1 MKRLKFI
8 LLFWILLSLQQGQ
21 AQDRFSI
28 LEEELNELAI
38 TQPSLKNKP
47 QINLSEIS
55 LNSLLRFIAETNQL
69 NLNID
74 PELKQKVLIN
84 YSNETI
90 ITILI
95 DLARQHNL
103 DFRFTGTII
112 NVYPYKDPLA
122 GLPPPPKNI
131 VIDYDSLR
139 RLITMNLERDSLV
152 HVAKKITQLTNQNIV
167 ILPGLENKTVS
178 GYIQSFPIENALE
191 KIAIANDLKLNK
203 TKDSVLILEPLAP
216 NEQIIPRQTGITN
229 PNYVIKQTTNNGLS
243 QNSINVTNT
252 PTEQYVSLDLINT
265 PINEAIRQVAQ
276 QAGIQY
282 FIYTELAGTITAK
295 IDTLSF
301 GDALNYLL
309 NGTQYTYQVQNNIY
323 LIGNRQEEGIRSF
336 KLIKLQYRSV
346 DSILV
351 MIPAELRKGVDI
363 KEFDEYNS
371 LLVSGS
377 QPQIQEIESLIG
389 ELDKIVPVVL
399 VEFII
404 MDVVKRR
411 TTSSG
416 LQFGISD
423 SVNTGGRLFGGGL
436 DFNFS
441 SNDINRFISQI
452 GLNNLFN
459 IGRVTPNF
467 YANLRALEESA
478 NVDLRQT
485 PKLSTLNGHEA
496 SYSTGSERFYLE
508 QQVNIGGGL
517 TPITTTTQIYRMVE
531 AKLSIRI
538 KPYVSGDGQ
547 VTMNIEVQNADFI
560 GQPKLNEPPPR
571 ATNQFNSSIRVK
583 NEEMILLGGI
593 ERLENNE
600 SGSGTPFLSRIP
612 ILKWLFSTRSKTKG
626 KVISIVF
633 IKPTIVY

>member
-131 VIDYDSLR
+131 VIDYDSVR